1 MCTRLLLVLILVWW
15 TIYISIVFVRQ
26 IMTAEVQP
34 MTLKESQ
41 RGWKFKHY
49 INVMLNFKKV
59 RHPCCVCKIHILLL
73 WCPVFLV
80 TKMAVTV
87 QPKIYDGRV
96 HKESKCTVHN
106 KKDRY
111 MYFTFFY
118 FNWYLLTYIYIYIY
132 IYIHTTYTYIHT
144 VSWIHKWVI
153 KTVGCGT
160 SQRYTNIQTY
170 SVKYYKHFTK
180 TVL

>member
-1 MCTRLLLVLILVWW
+1 MCTRFLLMLILVWW
-15 TIYISIVFVRQ
+15 MICISIVFVRL

-34 MTLKESQ
+34 RTLKESP

-49 INVMLNFKKV
+49 INVMLNFKMMQ
-59 RHPCCVCKIHILLL
+59 HPCCVCKIHILLL

-87 QPKIYDGRV
+87 QPKIYDG
-96 HKESKCTVHN
+96 TVHN
-106 KKDRY
+106 ESKY
-111 MYFTFFY
+111 TVHNFMVLY
-118 FNWYLLTYIYIYIY
+118 FNWHLLTC
-132 IYIHTTYTYIHT
+132 IHTHIL
-144 VSWIHKWVI
+144 SWIHKWVI

-160 SQRYTNIQTY
+160 SQRTQIYKY